1 VTAKDPTYFD
11 RTPLRVLLNR
21 NATLNLIPVDVVVAE
36 MLELERHGESTVQQV
51 FHVTSE
57 SPVSVNDVLRTIARL
72 LNIRNVEIAGSITEL
87 QTIDKLF
94 NKQVKAFWPYLMQR
108 KVFDR
113 ANIARY
119 GVDGHQ
125 MNYLLDMERV
135 MNFASRYLGT
145 TQAAPQG
152 RDNVAI
158 FPTPLP
164 HGEAVAA

>member
-1 VTAKDPTYFD
+1 
-11 RTPLRVLLNR
+11 
-21 NATLNLIPVDVVVAE
+21 
-36 MLELERHGESTVQQV
+36 
-51 FHVTSE
+51 
-57 SPVSVNDVLRTIARL
+57 
-72 LNIRNVEIAGSITEL
+72 VEIAGSITEL

-135 MNFASRYLGT
+135 MNFASRYLST